1 MRQADNTAGQ
11 TELKRSVRAPR
22 LCGFMALA
30 TGICLFLVGACWAQ
44 TPDSQGT
51 DSDKSWRSATDLNAE
66 DTNPTRTIRSHTQS
80 GNRTVDVR
88 SLETR
93 GADGRFNPYQDIETE
108 TVRVNATLL
117 RTTTRTF
124 VRDSDGAKTL
134 FQVTQEEQQSFAGG
148 GSKVVRTT
156 SNPDANGNLQMVQ
169 RENRETLKTGP
180 DVEETKTTI
189 MLPGID
195 GGLAPAMQ
203 IQERKKRSGNTVE
216 VQKTTQVPDGSGKWQ
231 VAEVRHTTIKDEDKN
246 RSSEERVSRPDL
258 EGNLGEVSRTV
269 NKESEVGAG
278 DARKSEE
285 TFSIDVPGTPR
296 DGSLHLVQRVTT
308 TQRSN
313 ADGQQ
318 STKVSEQSNP
328 GDPGAGL
335 WVTTVTKDTV
345 RSGPGGARATEII
358 QLRDADGNLNLV
370 SVDTT
375 KADSVHAVE
384 VQIAP
389 AKPK

>member
-124 VRDSDGAKTL
+124 VRDSD
-134 FQVTQEEQQSFAGG
+134 
-148 GSKVVRTT
+148 
-156 SNPDANGNLQMVQ
+156 
-169 RENRETLKTGP
+169 
-180 DVEETKTTI
+180 
-189 MLPGID
+189 
-195 GGLAPAMQ
+195 
-203 IQERKKRSGNTVE
+203 
-216 VQKTTQVPDGSGKWQ
+216 
-231 VAEVRHTTIKDEDKN
+231 
-246 RSSEERVSRPDL
+246 
-258 EGNLGEVSRTV
+258 
-269 NKESEVGAG
+269 
-278 DARKSEE
+278 
-285 TFSIDVPGTPR
+285 
-296 DGSLHLVQRVTT
+296 
-308 TQRSN
+308 
-313 ADGQQ
+313 
-318 STKVSEQSNP
+318 
-328 GDPGAGL
+328 
-335 WVTTVTKDTV
+335 
-345 RSGPGGARATEII
+345 
-358 QLRDADGNLNLV
+358 
-370 SVDTT
+370 
-375 KADSVHAVE
+375 
-384 VQIAP
+384 
-389 AKPK
+389 